1 MTRYHYIKKMT
12 YFRYRLH
19 MLSYN
24 KSTKMADCYL
34 SDFKK
39 NVPFPPFKYPD
50 GRIMAYTYA
59 EAWENICKAMRT
71 IEGLEDLK

>member
-1 MTRYHYIKKMT
+1 
-12 YFRYRLH
+12 
-19 MLSYN
+19 
-24 KSTKMADCYL
+24 MADCYL

-39 NVPFPPFKYPD
+39 NVSFPPFKYPD